1 MLKSMTGYGSA
12 EFAGSRY
19 SFRIE
24 IKALNGKFLELNL
37 RMPRM
42 FSDKEIIFRNYISSK
57 IQRGTVNIYITAEKL
72 PGSPTNPVTIN
83 KDLASAY
90 YMAWIE
96 LSNNLNADSSN
107 ILATIMQMPEMV
119 ISTGQEYTETD
130 WNELINTFD
139 NAYSNFDKFRL
150 EEGSSLCEILK
161 KHCFTIE
168 NFIPDIEKTETE
180 RIEIIKDRLK
190 KNLDDLQNSESFDK
204 NRYEQEVIYY
214 LEKFDI
220 SEEKNRLKSHCG
232 HFLNT
237 LDEPENGRKLNF
249 IAQEIGREIN
259 TMGAKAYHSTM
270 QKTVVK
276 MKEELEKI
284 KEQVLNV
291 L

>member
-1 MLKSMTGYGSA
+1 MTGYGST
-12 EFAGSRY
+12 EFAGSKY
-19 SFRIE
+19 TFRIE

-42 FSDKEIIFRNYISSK
+42 FSDKEIIFRNYITSK

-72 PGSPTNPVTIN
+72 AGNETNPVTLN
-83 KDLASAY
+83 RDLATAY
-90 YMAWIE
+90 YMAWID
-96 LSNNLNADSSN
+96 LSKNLNADSSN
-107 ILATIMQMPEMV
+107 ILSTIMQMPEMI
-119 ISTGQEYTETD
+119 ISNGQEYTETD
-130 WNELINTFD
+130 WNELIQAFD
-139 NAYSNFDKFRL
+139 IACSNLEKFRL
-150 EEGSSLCEILK
+150 EEGNNLSIILK
-161 KHCFTIE
+161 NHCLAIE
-168 NFIPDIEKTETE
+168 NFLPEIEKTENE

-190 KNLDDLQNSESFDK
+190 KNLEDVQTNESFDK
-204 NRYEQEVIYY
+204 NRFEQEIIYY

-220 SEEKNRLKSHCG
+220 SEEKNRLKSHCN

-259 TMGAKAYHSTM
+259 TLGAKAYHSAM